1 MLGAFSREEEPH
13 VRRALETA
21 ADAALYAVERGF
33 ASRDAAYPSVA
44 ASRAEMMKKLGPGAR
59 VMTAAGL
66 YGEIVAMQGDIAIVR
81 IADGVDV
88 EMDQRAIVRVVEEGR
103 DVEHEEAVDE
113 ADEAEDR
120 GLDHGGEA
128 TAEGHEGASD
138 AEREFEEHRKEH
150 GGV

>member
-1 MLGAFSREEEPH
+1 MSLKGSSSILFLILLIVVFYVLILLPQ
-13 VRRALETA
+13 RRQQK
-21 ADAALYAVERGF
+21 
-33 ASRDAAYPSVA
+33 
-44 ASRAEMMKKLGPGAR
+44 SRAEMMKKLGPGAR

>member
-1 MLGAFSREEEPH
+1 MSLKGSSSILFLILLIVVFYVLILLPQ
-13 VRRALETA
+13 RRQQK
-21 ADAALYAVERGF
+21 
-33 ASRDAAYPSVA
+33 
-44 ASRAEMMKKLGPGAR
+44 SRAEMMKKLGPGAR

-113 ADEAEDR
+113 AEDR